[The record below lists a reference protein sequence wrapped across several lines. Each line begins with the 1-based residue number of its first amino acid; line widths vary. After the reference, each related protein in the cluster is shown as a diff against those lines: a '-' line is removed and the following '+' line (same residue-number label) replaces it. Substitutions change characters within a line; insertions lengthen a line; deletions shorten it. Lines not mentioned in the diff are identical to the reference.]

1 MNQIPLQSLG
11 VEISRA
17 TSSQSSSRESKFP
30 SHARAYLHFLF
41 DINLTRIDIILFT
54 QFWSNIF
61 FSNNDLLYGRALCF
75 FESLRPISINA
86 SGGKKEL
93 LLEIHWTIIVFIE
106 HVNRNLISLKHQ
118 HISPKWKCHPVE
130 GKLIEVIPGW
140 GCPSVADFLLSTP
153 EVLSS
158 IPRPQTVTPGLQ
170 GSVNKS

>member
-86 SGGKKEL
+86 SGEKRV
-93 LLEIHWTIIVFIE
+93 TV
-106 HVNRNLISLKHQ
+106 RNPLNNNSLYRTCQQKPNLTLKHQ